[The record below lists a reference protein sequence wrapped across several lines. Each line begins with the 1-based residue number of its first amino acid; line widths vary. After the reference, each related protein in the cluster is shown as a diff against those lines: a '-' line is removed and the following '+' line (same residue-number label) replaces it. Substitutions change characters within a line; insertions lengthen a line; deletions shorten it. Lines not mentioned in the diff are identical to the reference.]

1 MKRMRQKPR
10 PWDWSMAAILI
21 LLGVMGKIVTNLGLA
36 QLQELTA
43 GALNIGITLLVLQ
56 LFALVAYNN
65 LSPEERRQ
73 ADLERQDE
81 RNKLIQE
88 KTEALA
94 GNLTVSCTGI
104 GSLVAMWTGQEL
116 VAYVCTGLMVLYVI
130 FFFCAPGLV
139 PAQAVRA
146 PYPVSVRRKKGG
158 NVT

>member
-94 GNLTVSCTGI
+94 GDLTVSCTGI

-116 VAYVCTGLMVLYVI
+116 VAYVCTARSPSG
-130 FFFCAPGLV
+130 G
-139 PAQAVRA
+139 
-146 PYPVSVRRKKGG
+146 KKEEM
-158 NVT
+158 

>member
-94 GNLTVSCTGI
+94 GDLIVSCTGI
-104 GSLVAMWTGQEL
+104 GGLVAMWTGQEL
-116 VAYVCTGLMVLYVI
+116 VADVCTGLMVLYVI
-130 FFFCAPGLV
+130 FFFAL
-139 PAQAVRA
+139 RA
-146 PYPVSVRRKKGG
+146 WFRHRL
-158 NVT
+158 

>member
-94 GNLTVSCTGI
+94 GDLTVSCTGI
-104 GSLVAMWTGQEL
+104 GSLVAM
-116 VAYVCTGLMVLYVI
+116 
-130 FFFCAPGLV
+130 
-139 PAQAVRA
+139 
-146 PYPVSVRRKKGG
+146 
-158 NVT
+158 

>member
-10 PWDWSMAAILI
+10 PRDWSMAAILI

-65 LSPEERRQ
+65 LSPEEQRQ

-130 FFFCAPGLV
+130 FFFAL
-139 PAQAVRA
+139 RA
-146 PYPVSVRRKKGG
+146 WFRHRM
-158 NVT
+158 

>member
-10 PWDWSMAAILI
+10 LWDWSMAAILI

-130 FFFCAPGLV
+130 FFFAL
-139 PAQAVRA
+139 RA
-146 PYPVSVRRKKGG
+146 WFRHRM
-158 NVT
+158 